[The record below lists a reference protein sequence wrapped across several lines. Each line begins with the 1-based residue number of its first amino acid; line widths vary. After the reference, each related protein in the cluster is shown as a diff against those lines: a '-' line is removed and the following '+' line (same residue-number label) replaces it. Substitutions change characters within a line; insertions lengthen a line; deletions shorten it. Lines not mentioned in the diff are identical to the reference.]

1 MATVVSRVKGGT
13 GVTTETA
20 DHGTKSEFLKNP
32 KQGQIPAFPGDFE
45 LQKLIF
51 TSPHRKGYVDLKAA
65 WSDFNIY
72 ESLFSPYLTADIQI
86 VDGVG
91 LLESAPIIGEE
102 TIQIQVKT
110 KGIVRQRTPDGNA
123 PGPFEGSQ
131 NEGRINLQFR
141 VVKIGR
147 VTKLNDQMLT
157 YKLTLVSEEAIINLK
172 QKVKK
177 SALDSQSFEPR
188 KISDVVKSLYRQFF
202 QRGRSKSKKIFIEPT
217 KNLTDLIIP
226 NQTPFKAFNF
236 LASRAVSAGKHAV
249 GSSFVFY
256 ETIRGFF
263 FISME
268 TLMAGGGL
276 GYGTVA
282 GAPGSPQELVYTKSE
297 NPVKETYVIQPKRL
311 GAQTN
316 ELKNVAAR
324 QILGAIGSIIP
335 GTQGL
340 EEVAGMATG
349 QIIAD
354 RMELAFKGLP
364 KRGFQYTF
372 KMIPKSEQEAEEI
385 RKIVFTFKANM
396 LPEIKEGTAGRGMVV
411 PNTFDIRYMYMN
423 RDNDFLHKI
432 STCVLESMNVTYG
445 GDRYRTFPD
454 AGDGTPPVETTMTLN
469 FKELELI
476 TKERVYEGF

>member
-1 MATVVSRVKGGT
+1 MALNTLKYSLKSQFTSIANSGIRASFDKLRDIVSDSFDNASSSKNGEVNGVANFGEKTPIFSFPLNVASDPKNPMGNHGHYILFYINKQEPAKLKFGEEGESAFSDGTQAVVEQARQVSIPQYIRELNPSGLFEYVGRRYEEGLGDYLNQDYRQGTILLGGGGGMAGTVDRSDIVKAVKDKGFDVGKSMVRVKRAP
-13 GVTTETA
+13 TTRLETA
-20 DHGTKSEFLKNP
+20 IAMYMPPSVNVSY
-32 KQGQIPAFPGDFE
+32 AAN
-45 LQKLIF
+45 
-51 TSPHRKGYVDLKAA
+51 YVDTEIGA
-65 WSDFNIY
+65 
-72 ESLFSPYLTADIQI
+72 FSIGA
-86 VDGVG
+86 G
-91 LLESAPIIGEE
+91 SAI
-102 TIQIQVKT
+102 
-110 KGIVRQRTPDGNA
+110 
-123 PGPFEGSQ
+123 
-131 NEGRINLQFR
+131 
-141 VVKIGR
+141 
-147 VTKLNDQMLT
+147 
-157 YKLTLVSEEAIINLK
+157 
-172 QKVKK
+172 
-177 SALDSQSFEPR
+177 
-188 KISDVVKSLYRQFF
+188 
-202 QRGRSKSKKIFIEPT
+202 
-217 KNLTDLIIP
+217 
-226 NQTPFKAFNF
+226 KAFERTGK
-236 LASRAVSAGKHAV
+236 LA
-249 GSSFVFY
+249 
-256 ETIRGFF
+256 
-263 FISME
+263 
-268 TLMAGGGL
+268 
-276 GYGTVA
+276 A
-282 GAPGSPQELVYTKSE
+282 GARSFLDTVPD
-297 NPVKETYVIQPKRL
+297 
-311 GAQTN
+311 

-396 LPEIKEGTAGRGMVV
+396 LPEVREGTAGRGMIV

-423 RDNDFLHKI
+423 TDNDFLHKI

>member
-1 MATVVSRVKGGT
+1 MALNTLKYSLKNQFTSIANSGIRASFDKLRDIVSDSFDNASSSKNGEVNGVANFGEKTPIFSFPLNVASDPKNPMGNHGHYILFYINKQEPAKLKFGEEGESAFSDGTQAVVEQTRQVSIPQYIRELNPSGLFEYVGRRYEEGLGDYLNQDYRQGTILLGGGGGMAGTVDRSDIVKAVKDKGFDVGKSMVRVKRAP
-13 GVTTETA
+13 TTRLETA
-20 DHGTKSEFLKNP
+20 IAMYMPPSVNVSY
-32 KQGQIPAFPGDFE
+32 AAN
-45 LQKLIF
+45 
-51 TSPHRKGYVDLKAA
+51 YVDTEIGAFSIGAGSAIKE
-65 WSDFNIY
+65 FN
-72 ESLFSPYLTADIQI
+72 
-86 VDGVG
+86 
-91 LLESAPIIGEE
+91 
-102 TIQIQVKT
+102 
-110 KGIVRQRTPDGNA
+110 RTG
-123 PGPFEGSQ
+123 
-131 NEGRINLQFR
+131 
-141 VVKIGR
+141 
-147 VTKLNDQMLT
+147 KL
-157 YKLTLVSEEAIINLK
+157 A
-172 QKVKK
+172 
-177 SALDSQSFEPR
+177 
-188 KISDVVKSLYRQFF
+188 
-202 QRGRSKSKKIFIEPT
+202 
-217 KNLTDLIIP
+217 
-226 NQTPFKAFNF
+226 
-236 LASRAVSAGKHAV
+236 
-249 GSSFVFY
+249 
-256 ETIRGFF
+256 
-263 FISME
+263 
-268 TLMAGGGL
+268 
-276 GYGTVA
+276 A
-282 GAPGSPQELVYTKSE
+282 GATAFLDTVPD
-297 NPVKETYVIQPKRL
+297 
-311 GAQTN
+311 

-396 LPEIKEGTAGRGMVV
+396 LPEIREGTAGRGMTV

-476 TKERVYEGF
+476 TKERVYEGY

>member
-1 MATVVSRVKGGT
+1 MALNTLKYSLKSQFTSIANSGIRASFDKLRDIVSDSFDNASSSKNGEVNGVANFGEKTPIFSFPLNVASDPKNPNGNHGHYILFYINKQEPAQLNFGEKGESAFSDGTQAVVEQTRQVSIPQYIRELNPSGLFEYVGRRYDEGLGDILNEDFKRGTILLGGDNAGIMAGTVPRSDIVKGLKEKGFSGIAESMVRVKRAP
-13 GVTTETA
+13 TTRLETA
-20 DHGTKSEFLKNP
+20 IAMYMPPSVNVSY
-32 KQGQIPAFPGDFE
+32 AAN
-45 LQKLIF
+45 
-51 TSPHRKGYVDLKAA
+51 YVDTEIGA
-65 WSDFNIY
+65 
-72 ESLFSPYLTADIQI
+72 FS
-86 VDGVG
+86 VG
-91 LLESAPIIGEE
+91 
-102 TIQIQVKT
+102 
-110 KGIVRQRTPDGNA
+110 
-123 PGPFEGSQ
+123 
-131 NEGRINLQFR
+131 
-141 VVKIGR
+141 
-147 VTKLNDQMLT
+147 
-157 YKLTLVSEEAIINLK
+157 
-172 QKVKK
+172 
-177 SALDSQSFEPR
+177 
-188 KISDVVKSLYRQFF
+188 
-202 QRGRSKSKKIFIEPT
+202 
-217 KNLTDLIIP
+217 
-226 NQTPFKAFNF
+226 
-236 LASRAVSAGKHAV
+236 
-249 GSSFVFY
+249 
-256 ETIRGFF
+256 
-263 FISME
+263 
-268 TLMAGGGL
+268 
-276 GYGTVA
+276 A
-282 GAPGSPQELVYTKSE
+282 GAAI
-297 NPVKETYVIQPKRL
+297 KEFNRTGKL
-311 GAQTN
+311 AAGARSFLDTVPD

-396 LPEIKEGTAGRGMVV
+396 LPEIREGTAGRGMIV

-423 RDNDFLHKI
+423 TDNDFLHKI

>member
-1 MATVVSRVKGGT
+1 MALNTLKYSLKNQFTSIANSGIRASFDKLRDIVSDSFDNASSSKNGEVNGVANFGEKTPIFSFPLNVASDPKNPMGNHGHYILFYINKQEPAQLNFGEEGESAFSDGTQAVVEQTRQVSIPQYIRELNPSGLFEYVGRRYEEGLGDYLNQDYRQGTILLGGGGGMAGTVDRSDIVKAVKDKGFDVGKSMVRVKRAP
-13 GVTTETA
+13 TTRLETA
-20 DHGTKSEFLKNP
+20 IAMYMPPSVNVSY
-32 KQGQIPAFPGDFE
+32 AAN
-45 LQKLIF
+45 
-51 TSPHRKGYVDLKAA
+51 YVDTEIGAFSIGAGSAIKE
-65 WSDFNIY
+65 FN
-72 ESLFSPYLTADIQI
+72 
-86 VDGVG
+86 
-91 LLESAPIIGEE
+91 
-102 TIQIQVKT
+102 
-110 KGIVRQRTPDGNA
+110 RTG
-123 PGPFEGSQ
+123 
-131 NEGRINLQFR
+131 
-141 VVKIGR
+141 
-147 VTKLNDQMLT
+147 KL
-157 YKLTLVSEEAIINLK
+157 A
-172 QKVKK
+172 
-177 SALDSQSFEPR
+177 
-188 KISDVVKSLYRQFF
+188 
-202 QRGRSKSKKIFIEPT
+202 
-217 KNLTDLIIP
+217 
-226 NQTPFKAFNF
+226 
-236 LASRAVSAGKHAV
+236 
-249 GSSFVFY
+249 
-256 ETIRGFF
+256 
-263 FISME
+263 
-268 TLMAGGGL
+268 
-276 GYGTVA
+276 A
-282 GAPGSPQELVYTKSE
+282 GATAFLDTVPD
-297 NPVKETYVIQPKRL
+297 
-311 GAQTN
+311 

-396 LPEIKEGTAGRGMVV
+396 LPEIREGTAGRGMIV

-476 TKERVYEGF
+476 TKERVYEGY

>member
-1 MATVVSRVKGGT
+1 MALNTLKYSLKSQFTSIANSGIRASFDKLRDIVSDSFDNASSSKNGEVNGVANFGEKTPIFSFPLNVASDPKNPMGNHGHYILFYINKQEPAKLKFGEEGESAFSDGTQAVVEQARQVSIPQYIRELNPSGLFEYVGRRYDEGLGDILNEDFKRGTILLGGDNAGIMAGTVPRSDIVKGLKEKGFSGIAESMVRVKRAP
-13 GVTTETA
+13 TTRLETA
-20 DHGTKSEFLKNP
+20 IAMYMPPSVNVSY
-32 KQGQIPAFPGDFE
+32 AAN
-45 LQKLIF
+45 
-51 TSPHRKGYVDLKAA
+51 YVDTEIGA
-65 WSDFNIY
+65 
-72 ESLFSPYLTADIQI
+72 FS
-86 VDGVG
+86 VG
-91 LLESAPIIGEE
+91 
-102 TIQIQVKT
+102 
-110 KGIVRQRTPDGNA
+110 
-123 PGPFEGSQ
+123 
-131 NEGRINLQFR
+131 
-141 VVKIGR
+141 
-147 VTKLNDQMLT
+147 
-157 YKLTLVSEEAIINLK
+157 
-172 QKVKK
+172 
-177 SALDSQSFEPR
+177 
-188 KISDVVKSLYRQFF
+188 
-202 QRGRSKSKKIFIEPT
+202 
-217 KNLTDLIIP
+217 
-226 NQTPFKAFNF
+226 
-236 LASRAVSAGKHAV
+236 
-249 GSSFVFY
+249 
-256 ETIRGFF
+256 
-263 FISME
+263 
-268 TLMAGGGL
+268 
-276 GYGTVA
+276 A
-282 GAPGSPQELVYTKSE
+282 GAAI
-297 NPVKETYVIQPKRL
+297 KEFNRTGKL
-311 GAQTN
+311 AAGARSFLDTVPD

-396 LPEIKEGTAGRGMVV
+396 LPEIREGTAGRGMIV

-423 RDNDFLHKI
+423 TDNDFLHKI

>member
-1 MATVVSRVKGGT
+1 MALNTLKYSLKSQFTSIANSGIRASFDKLRDIVSDSFDNASSSKNGEVNGVANFGEKTPIFSFPLNVASDPKNPMGNHGHYILFYINKQEPAKLKFGEEGESAFSDGTQAVVEQARQVSIPQYIRELNPSGLFEYVGRRYDEGLGDILNEDFKRGTILLGGDNAGIMAGTVPRSDIVKGLKEKGFSGIAESMVRVKRAP
-13 GVTTETA
+13 TTRLETA
-20 DHGTKSEFLKNP
+20 IAMYMPPSVNVSY
-32 KQGQIPAFPGDFE
+32 AAN
-45 LQKLIF
+45 
-51 TSPHRKGYVDLKAA
+51 YVDTEIGA
-65 WSDFNIY
+65 
-72 ESLFSPYLTADIQI
+72 FS
-86 VDGVG
+86 VG
-91 LLESAPIIGEE
+91 
-102 TIQIQVKT
+102 
-110 KGIVRQRTPDGNA
+110 
-123 PGPFEGSQ
+123 
-131 NEGRINLQFR
+131 
-141 VVKIGR
+141 
-147 VTKLNDQMLT
+147 
-157 YKLTLVSEEAIINLK
+157 
-172 QKVKK
+172 
-177 SALDSQSFEPR
+177 
-188 KISDVVKSLYRQFF
+188 
-202 QRGRSKSKKIFIEPT
+202 
-217 KNLTDLIIP
+217 
-226 NQTPFKAFNF
+226 
-236 LASRAVSAGKHAV
+236 
-249 GSSFVFY
+249 
-256 ETIRGFF
+256 
-263 FISME
+263 
-268 TLMAGGGL
+268 
-276 GYGTVA
+276 A
-282 GAPGSPQELVYTKSE
+282 GAAI
-297 NPVKETYVIQPKRL
+297 KEFNRTGKL
-311 GAQTN
+311 AAGARSFLDTVPD

-396 LPEIKEGTAGRGMVV
+396 LPEVREGTAGRGMIV

>member
-1 MATVVSRVKGGT
+1 MALNTLKYSLKSQFTSIANSGIRASFDKLRDIVSDSFDNASSSKNGEVNGVANFGEKTPIFSFPLNVASDPKNPMGNHGHYILFYINKQEPAKLKFGEEGESAFSDGTQAVVEQARQVSIPQYIRELNPSGLFEYVGRRYEEGLGDYLNQDYRQGTILLGGGGGMAGTVDRSDIVKAVKDKGFDVGKSMVRVKRAP
-13 GVTTETA
+13 TTRLETA
-20 DHGTKSEFLKNP
+20 IAMYMPPSVNVSY
-32 KQGQIPAFPGDFE
+32 AAN
-45 LQKLIF
+45 
-51 TSPHRKGYVDLKAA
+51 YVDTEIGA
-65 WSDFNIY
+65 
-72 ESLFSPYLTADIQI
+72 FS
-86 VDGVG
+86 VG
-91 LLESAPIIGEE
+91 
-102 TIQIQVKT
+102 
-110 KGIVRQRTPDGNA
+110 
-123 PGPFEGSQ
+123 
-131 NEGRINLQFR
+131 
-141 VVKIGR
+141 
-147 VTKLNDQMLT
+147 
-157 YKLTLVSEEAIINLK
+157 
-172 QKVKK
+172 
-177 SALDSQSFEPR
+177 
-188 KISDVVKSLYRQFF
+188 
-202 QRGRSKSKKIFIEPT
+202 
-217 KNLTDLIIP
+217 
-226 NQTPFKAFNF
+226 
-236 LASRAVSAGKHAV
+236 
-249 GSSFVFY
+249 
-256 ETIRGFF
+256 
-263 FISME
+263 
-268 TLMAGGGL
+268 
-276 GYGTVA
+276 A
-282 GAPGSPQELVYTKSE
+282 GAAI
-297 NPVKETYVIQPKRL
+297 KEFNRTGKL
-311 GAQTN
+311 AAGATAFLDTVPD

-396 LPEIKEGTAGRGMVV
+396 LPEVREGTAGRGMIV

-423 RDNDFLHKI
+423 TDNDFLHKI

>member
-1 MATVVSRVKGGT
+1 MALNTLKYSLKNQFTSIANSGIRASFDKLRDIVSDSFDNASSSKNGEVNGVANFGEKTPIFSFPLNVASDPKNPMGNHGHYILFYINKQEPAKLNFGEKGESAFSDGTQAVVEQTRQISIPQYIRELDPTGTNKYVGRRYEEGLGDALNADFRKGTILLGGDNAGIMAGTVDRSDIVKAVKDKGFDVGKSMVRVKRAP
-13 GVTTETA
+13 TTRLETA
-20 DHGTKSEFLKNP
+20 IAMYMPPSVNVSYAANYIDTEIG
-32 KQGQIPAFPGDFE
+32 AFSVGA
-45 LQKLIF
+45 
-51 TSPHRKGYVDLKAA
+51 GAA
-65 WSDFNIY
+65 
-72 ESLFSPYLTADIQI
+72 
-86 VDGVG
+86 V
-91 LLESAPIIGEE
+91 
-102 TIQIQVKT
+102 
-110 KGIVRQRTPDGNA
+110 
-123 PGPFEGSQ
+123 
-131 NEGRINLQFR
+131 
-141 VVKIGR
+141 
-147 VTKLNDQMLT
+147 
-157 YKLTLVSEEAIINLK
+157 
-172 QKVKK
+172 
-177 SALDSQSFEPR
+177 
-188 KISDVVKSLYRQFF
+188 
-202 QRGRSKSKKIFIEPT
+202 
-217 KNLTDLIIP
+217 
-226 NQTPFKAFNF
+226 KAFRDSDGK
-236 LASRAVSAGKHAV
+236 LA
-249 GSSFVFY
+249 
-256 ETIRGFF
+256 
-263 FISME
+263 
-268 TLMAGGGL
+268 
-276 GYGTVA
+276 A
-282 GAPGSPQELVYTKSE
+282 GARSFLDTVPD
-297 NPVKETYVIQPKRL
+297 
-311 GAQTN
+311 

-340 EEVAGMATG
+340 EEVVGMATG

>member
-1 MATVVSRVKGGT
+1 MALNTLKYSLKSQFTSIANSGIRASFDKLRDIVSDSFDNASSSKNGEVNGVANFGEKTPIFSFPLNVASDPKNPMGNHGHYILFYINKQEPAKLKFGEEGESAFSDGTQAVVEQARQVSIPQYIRELNPSGLFEYVGRRYDEGLGDILNEDFKRGTILLGGDNAGIMAGTVPRSDIVKGLKEKGFSGIAESMVRVKRAP
-13 GVTTETA
+13 TTRLETA
-20 DHGTKSEFLKNP
+20 IAMYMPPSVNVSY
-32 KQGQIPAFPGDFE
+32 AAN
-45 LQKLIF
+45 
-51 TSPHRKGYVDLKAA
+51 YVDTEIGAFSIGAGSAIKE
-65 WSDFNIY
+65 FN
-72 ESLFSPYLTADIQI
+72 
-86 VDGVG
+86 
-91 LLESAPIIGEE
+91 
-102 TIQIQVKT
+102 
-110 KGIVRQRTPDGNA
+110 RTG
-123 PGPFEGSQ
+123 
-131 NEGRINLQFR
+131 
-141 VVKIGR
+141 
-147 VTKLNDQMLT
+147 KL
-157 YKLTLVSEEAIINLK
+157 A
-172 QKVKK
+172 
-177 SALDSQSFEPR
+177 
-188 KISDVVKSLYRQFF
+188 
-202 QRGRSKSKKIFIEPT
+202 
-217 KNLTDLIIP
+217 
-226 NQTPFKAFNF
+226 
-236 LASRAVSAGKHAV
+236 
-249 GSSFVFY
+249 
-256 ETIRGFF
+256 
-263 FISME
+263 
-268 TLMAGGGL
+268 
-276 GYGTVA
+276 A
-282 GAPGSPQELVYTKSE
+282 GARSFLDTVPD
-297 NPVKETYVIQPKRL
+297 
-311 GAQTN
+311 

-396 LPEIKEGTAGRGMVV
+396 LPEIREGTAGRGMIV

>member
-1 MATVVSRVKGGT
+1 MALNSLKYSLKNQFTSIANSGIRASFDKLRDIVSDSFDNASSSKNGEVNGVANFGEKTPIFSFPLNVASDPKNPMGNHGHYILFYINKQEPAKLKFGEEGESAFSDGTQAVVEQARQVSIPQYIRELNPSGLFEYVGRRYEEGLGDYLNQDYRQGTILLGGGGGMAGTVDRSDIVKAVKDKGFDVGKSMVRVKRAPPT
-13 GVTTETA
+13 RLETA
-20 DHGTKSEFLKNP
+20 IAMYMPPSVNVSY
-32 KQGQIPAFPGDFE
+32 AAN
-45 LQKLIF
+45 
-51 TSPHRKGYVDLKAA
+51 YVDTEIGA
-65 WSDFNIY
+65 
-72 ESLFSPYLTADIQI
+72 FS
-86 VDGVG
+86 VG
-91 LLESAPIIGEE
+91 
-102 TIQIQVKT
+102 
-110 KGIVRQRTPDGNA
+110 
-123 PGPFEGSQ
+123 
-131 NEGRINLQFR
+131 
-141 VVKIGR
+141 
-147 VTKLNDQMLT
+147 
-157 YKLTLVSEEAIINLK
+157 
-172 QKVKK
+172 
-177 SALDSQSFEPR
+177 
-188 KISDVVKSLYRQFF
+188 
-202 QRGRSKSKKIFIEPT
+202 
-217 KNLTDLIIP
+217 
-226 NQTPFKAFNF
+226 
-236 LASRAVSAGKHAV
+236 
-249 GSSFVFY
+249 
-256 ETIRGFF
+256 
-263 FISME
+263 
-268 TLMAGGGL
+268 
-276 GYGTVA
+276 A
-282 GAPGSPQELVYTKSE
+282 GAAI
-297 NPVKETYVIQPKRL
+297 KEFNRTGKL
-311 GAQTN
+311 AAGATAFLDTVPD

-396 LPEIKEGTAGRGMVV
+396 LPEIREGTAGRGMTV

-423 RDNDFLHKI
+423 TDNDFLHKI

>member
-1 MATVVSRVKGGT
+1 MALNTLKYSLKSQFTSIANSGIRASFDKLRDIVSDSFDNASSSKNGEVNGVANFGEKTPIYSFPLNVASDPKNPMGNHGHYILFYINKQEPAKLNFGEEGESAFSDGTQAVVEQARQVSIPQYIRELNPSGLFEYVGRRYDEGLGDILNEDFKRGTILLGGDNAGIMAGTVPRSDIVKGLKEKGFSGIAESMVRVKRAP
-13 GVTTETA
+13 TTRLETA
-20 DHGTKSEFLKNP
+20 IAMYMPPSVNVSY
-32 KQGQIPAFPGDFE
+32 AAN
-45 LQKLIF
+45 
-51 TSPHRKGYVDLKAA
+51 YVDTEIGA
-65 WSDFNIY
+65 
-72 ESLFSPYLTADIQI
+72 FS
-86 VDGVG
+86 VG
-91 LLESAPIIGEE
+91 
-102 TIQIQVKT
+102 
-110 KGIVRQRTPDGNA
+110 
-123 PGPFEGSQ
+123 
-131 NEGRINLQFR
+131 
-141 VVKIGR
+141 
-147 VTKLNDQMLT
+147 
-157 YKLTLVSEEAIINLK
+157 
-172 QKVKK
+172 
-177 SALDSQSFEPR
+177 
-188 KISDVVKSLYRQFF
+188 
-202 QRGRSKSKKIFIEPT
+202 
-217 KNLTDLIIP
+217 
-226 NQTPFKAFNF
+226 
-236 LASRAVSAGKHAV
+236 
-249 GSSFVFY
+249 
-256 ETIRGFF
+256 
-263 FISME
+263 
-268 TLMAGGGL
+268 
-276 GYGTVA
+276 A
-282 GAPGSPQELVYTKSE
+282 GAAI
-297 NPVKETYVIQPKRL
+297 KEFNRTGKL
-311 GAQTN
+311 AAGARSFLDTVPD

-396 LPEIKEGTAGRGMVV
+396 LPEIREGTAGRGMIV

>member
-1 MATVVSRVKGGT
+1 MALNTLKYSLKSQFTSIANSGIRASFDKLRDIVSDSFDNASSSKNGEVNGVANFGEKTPIFSFPLNVASDPKNPMGNHGHYILFYINKQEPAQLNFGEEGESAFSDGTQAVVEQTRQVSIPQYIRELNPSGLFEYVGRRYEEGLGDYLNQDYRQGTILLGGGGGMAGTVDRSDIVKAVKDKGFDVGKSMVRVKRAP
-13 GVTTETA
+13 TTRLETA
-20 DHGTKSEFLKNP
+20 IAMYMPPSVNVSY
-32 KQGQIPAFPGDFE
+32 AAN
-45 LQKLIF
+45 
-51 TSPHRKGYVDLKAA
+51 YVDTEIGA
-65 WSDFNIY
+65 
-72 ESLFSPYLTADIQI
+72 FS
-86 VDGVG
+86 VG
-91 LLESAPIIGEE
+91 
-102 TIQIQVKT
+102 
-110 KGIVRQRTPDGNA
+110 
-123 PGPFEGSQ
+123 
-131 NEGRINLQFR
+131 
-141 VVKIGR
+141 
-147 VTKLNDQMLT
+147 
-157 YKLTLVSEEAIINLK
+157 
-172 QKVKK
+172 
-177 SALDSQSFEPR
+177 
-188 KISDVVKSLYRQFF
+188 
-202 QRGRSKSKKIFIEPT
+202 
-217 KNLTDLIIP
+217 
-226 NQTPFKAFNF
+226 
-236 LASRAVSAGKHAV
+236 
-249 GSSFVFY
+249 
-256 ETIRGFF
+256 
-263 FISME
+263 
-268 TLMAGGGL
+268 
-276 GYGTVA
+276 A
-282 GAPGSPQELVYTKSE
+282 GAAI
-297 NPVKETYVIQPKRL
+297 KEFNRTGKL
-311 GAQTN
+311 AAGATAFLDTVPD

-396 LPEIKEGTAGRGMVV
+396 LPEIREGTAGRGMTV

-423 RDNDFLHKI
+423 TDNDFLHKI

>member
-1 MATVVSRVKGGT
+1 MALNTLKYSLKSQFTSIANSGIRASFDKLRDIVSDSFDNASSSKNGEVNGVANFGEKTPIYSFPLDVASDPKNPMGNHGHYILFYINKQEPAKLNFGEEGESAFSDGTQAVVEQARQVSVPEYIRELDPTGVSEYVGRRYDEGLGDILNEDFKRGTILLGGGGVMAGTVDRSDIVKAVKDKGFDVGKSMVRVKRAP
-13 GVTTETA
+13 TTRLETA
-20 DHGTKSEFLKNP
+20 IAMYMPPSVNVSY
-32 KQGQIPAFPGDFE
+32 AAN
-45 LQKLIF
+45 
-51 TSPHRKGYVDLKAA
+51 YVDTEIGA
-65 WSDFNIY
+65 
-72 ESLFSPYLTADIQI
+72 FS
-86 VDGVG
+86 VG
-91 LLESAPIIGEE
+91 
-102 TIQIQVKT
+102 
-110 KGIVRQRTPDGNA
+110 
-123 PGPFEGSQ
+123 
-131 NEGRINLQFR
+131 
-141 VVKIGR
+141 
-147 VTKLNDQMLT
+147 
-157 YKLTLVSEEAIINLK
+157 
-172 QKVKK
+172 
-177 SALDSQSFEPR
+177 
-188 KISDVVKSLYRQFF
+188 
-202 QRGRSKSKKIFIEPT
+202 
-217 KNLTDLIIP
+217 
-226 NQTPFKAFNF
+226 
-236 LASRAVSAGKHAV
+236 
-249 GSSFVFY
+249 
-256 ETIRGFF
+256 
-263 FISME
+263 
-268 TLMAGGGL
+268 
-276 GYGTVA
+276 A
-282 GAPGSPQELVYTKSE
+282 GAAIREFNRTGKLAA
-297 NPVKETYVIQPKRL
+297 
-311 GAQTN
+311 GATAFLDTVPD

-396 LPEIKEGTAGRGMVV
+396 LPEVREGTAGRGMVV

>member
-1 MATVVSRVKGGT
+1 MALNTLKYSLKSQFTSIANSGIRASFDKLRDIVSDSFDNASSSKNGEVNGVANFGEKTPIFSFPLNVASDPKNPMGNHGHYILFYINKQEPAKLKFGEEGESAFSDGTQAVVEQTRQVSIPQYIRELNPSGLFEYVGRRYEEGLGDYLNQDYRQGTILLGGGGGMAGTVDRSDIVKAVKDKGFDVGKSMVRVKRAP
-13 GVTTETA
+13 TTRLETA
-20 DHGTKSEFLKNP
+20 IAMYMPPSVNVSY
-32 KQGQIPAFPGDFE
+32 AAN
-45 LQKLIF
+45 
-51 TSPHRKGYVDLKAA
+51 YVDTEIGA
-65 WSDFNIY
+65 
-72 ESLFSPYLTADIQI
+72 FS
-86 VDGVG
+86 VG
-91 LLESAPIIGEE
+91 
-102 TIQIQVKT
+102 
-110 KGIVRQRTPDGNA
+110 
-123 PGPFEGSQ
+123 
-131 NEGRINLQFR
+131 
-141 VVKIGR
+141 
-147 VTKLNDQMLT
+147 
-157 YKLTLVSEEAIINLK
+157 
-172 QKVKK
+172 
-177 SALDSQSFEPR
+177 
-188 KISDVVKSLYRQFF
+188 
-202 QRGRSKSKKIFIEPT
+202 
-217 KNLTDLIIP
+217 
-226 NQTPFKAFNF
+226 
-236 LASRAVSAGKHAV
+236 
-249 GSSFVFY
+249 
-256 ETIRGFF
+256 
-263 FISME
+263 
-268 TLMAGGGL
+268 
-276 GYGTVA
+276 A
-282 GAPGSPQELVYTKSE
+282 GAAIREFNRTGKLAA
-297 NPVKETYVIQPKRL
+297 
-311 GAQTN
+311 GATAFLDTVPD

-396 LPEIKEGTAGRGMVV
+396 LPEIREGTAGRGMTV

-423 RDNDFLHKI
+423 TDNDFLHKI

>member
-1 MATVVSRVKGGT
+1 MAGTVPRSDIVKGLKEKGFSGIAESMVRVKRAP
-13 GVTTETA
+13 TTRLETA
-20 DHGTKSEFLKNP
+20 IAMYMPPSVNVSY
-32 KQGQIPAFPGDFE
+32 AAN
-45 LQKLIF
+45 
-51 TSPHRKGYVDLKAA
+51 YVDTEIGA
-65 WSDFNIY
+65 
-72 ESLFSPYLTADIQI
+72 FS
-86 VDGVG
+86 VG
-91 LLESAPIIGEE
+91 
-102 TIQIQVKT
+102 
-110 KGIVRQRTPDGNA
+110 
-123 PGPFEGSQ
+123 
-131 NEGRINLQFR
+131 
-141 VVKIGR
+141 
-147 VTKLNDQMLT
+147 
-157 YKLTLVSEEAIINLK
+157 
-172 QKVKK
+172 
-177 SALDSQSFEPR
+177 
-188 KISDVVKSLYRQFF
+188 
-202 QRGRSKSKKIFIEPT
+202 
-217 KNLTDLIIP
+217 
-226 NQTPFKAFNF
+226 
-236 LASRAVSAGKHAV
+236 
-249 GSSFVFY
+249 
-256 ETIRGFF
+256 
-263 FISME
+263 
-268 TLMAGGGL
+268 
-276 GYGTVA
+276 A
-282 GAPGSPQELVYTKSE
+282 GAAIREFNRTGKLAA
-297 NPVKETYVIQPKRL
+297 
-311 GAQTN
+311 GARSFLDTVPD

-396 LPEIKEGTAGRGMVV
+396 LPEIREGTAGRGMTV

-476 TKERVYEGF
+476 TKERVYEGY

>member
-1 MATVVSRVKGGT
+1 MALNTLKYSLKSQFTSIANSGIQAGIRASFDKLRDIVSDSFDNASSSKNGEVNGVANFGEKTPIFSFPLNVASDPKNPMGNHGHYILFYINKQEPAKLKFGEEGESAFSDGTQAVVEQARQVSIPQYIRELNPSGLFEYVGRRYDEGLGDILNEDFKRGTILLGGDNAGIMAGTVPRSDIVKGLKEKGFSGIAESMVRVKRAP
-13 GVTTETA
+13 TTRLETA
-20 DHGTKSEFLKNP
+20 IAMYMPPSVNVSY
-32 KQGQIPAFPGDFE
+32 AAN
-45 LQKLIF
+45 
-51 TSPHRKGYVDLKAA
+51 YVDTEIGA
-65 WSDFNIY
+65 
-72 ESLFSPYLTADIQI
+72 FS
-86 VDGVG
+86 VG
-91 LLESAPIIGEE
+91 
-102 TIQIQVKT
+102 
-110 KGIVRQRTPDGNA
+110 
-123 PGPFEGSQ
+123 
-131 NEGRINLQFR
+131 
-141 VVKIGR
+141 
-147 VTKLNDQMLT
+147 
-157 YKLTLVSEEAIINLK
+157 
-172 QKVKK
+172 
-177 SALDSQSFEPR
+177 
-188 KISDVVKSLYRQFF
+188 
-202 QRGRSKSKKIFIEPT
+202 
-217 KNLTDLIIP
+217 
-226 NQTPFKAFNF
+226 
-236 LASRAVSAGKHAV
+236 
-249 GSSFVFY
+249 
-256 ETIRGFF
+256 
-263 FISME
+263 
-268 TLMAGGGL
+268 
-276 GYGTVA
+276 A
-282 GAPGSPQELVYTKSE
+282 GAAI
-297 NPVKETYVIQPKRL
+297 KEFNRTGKL
-311 GAQTN
+311 AAGARSFLDTVPD

-396 LPEIKEGTAGRGMVV
+396 LPEVREGTAGRGMIV

>member
-1 MATVVSRVKGGT
+1 MALNTLKYSLKSQFTSIANSGIRASFDKLRDIVSDSFDNASSSKNGEVNGVANFGEKTPIFSFPLNVASDPKNPMGNHGHYILFYINKQEPAKLKFGEEGESAFSDGTQAVVEQARQVSIPQYIRELNPSGLFEYVGRRYDEGLGDILNEDFKRGTILLGGDNAGIMAGTVPRSDIVKGLKEKGFSGIAESMVRVKRAP
-13 GVTTETA
+13 TTRLETA
-20 DHGTKSEFLKNP
+20 IAMYMPPSVNVSYAANYIDSEI
-32 KQGQIPAFPGDFE
+32 GAF
-45 LQKLIF
+45 
-51 TSPHRKGYVDLKAA
+51 S
-65 WSDFNIY
+65 
-72 ESLFSPYLTADIQI
+72 
-86 VDGVG
+86 VG
-91 LLESAPIIGEE
+91 
-102 TIQIQVKT
+102 
-110 KGIVRQRTPDGNA
+110 
-123 PGPFEGSQ
+123 
-131 NEGRINLQFR
+131 
-141 VVKIGR
+141 
-147 VTKLNDQMLT
+147 
-157 YKLTLVSEEAIINLK
+157 
-172 QKVKK
+172 
-177 SALDSQSFEPR
+177 
-188 KISDVVKSLYRQFF
+188 
-202 QRGRSKSKKIFIEPT
+202 
-217 KNLTDLIIP
+217 
-226 NQTPFKAFNF
+226 
-236 LASRAVSAGKHAV
+236 
-249 GSSFVFY
+249 
-256 ETIRGFF
+256 
-263 FISME
+263 
-268 TLMAGGGL
+268 
-276 GYGTVA
+276 A
-282 GAPGSPQELVYTKSE
+282 GAAI
-297 NPVKETYVIQPKRL
+297 KEFNRTGKL
-311 GAQTN
+311 AAGARSFLDTVPD

-396 LPEIKEGTAGRGMVV
+396 LPEVREGTAGRGMIV

>member
-1 MATVVSRVKGGT
+1 MALNTLKYSLKSQFTSIANSGIRASFDKLRDIVSDSFDNASSSKNGEVNGVANFGEKTPIFSFPLNVASDPKNPMGNHGHYILFYINKQEPAKLKFGEEGESAFSDGTQAVVEQARQVSIPQYIRELNPSGLFEYVGRRYDEGLGDILNEDFKRGTILLGGDNAGIMAGTVPRSDIVKGLKEKGFSGIAESMVRVKRAP
-13 GVTTETA
+13 TTRLETA
-20 DHGTKSEFLKNP
+20 IAMYMPPSVNVSY
-32 KQGQIPAFPGDFE
+32 AAN
-45 LQKLIF
+45 
-51 TSPHRKGYVDLKAA
+51 YVDTEIGA
-65 WSDFNIY
+65 
-72 ESLFSPYLTADIQI
+72 FS
-86 VDGVG
+86 VG
-91 LLESAPIIGEE
+91 
-102 TIQIQVKT
+102 
-110 KGIVRQRTPDGNA
+110 
-123 PGPFEGSQ
+123 
-131 NEGRINLQFR
+131 
-141 VVKIGR
+141 
-147 VTKLNDQMLT
+147 
-157 YKLTLVSEEAIINLK
+157 
-172 QKVKK
+172 
-177 SALDSQSFEPR
+177 
-188 KISDVVKSLYRQFF
+188 
-202 QRGRSKSKKIFIEPT
+202 
-217 KNLTDLIIP
+217 
-226 NQTPFKAFNF
+226 
-236 LASRAVSAGKHAV
+236 
-249 GSSFVFY
+249 
-256 ETIRGFF
+256 
-263 FISME
+263 
-268 TLMAGGGL
+268 
-276 GYGTVA
+276 A
-282 GAPGSPQELVYTKSE
+282 GAAI
-297 NPVKETYVIQPKRL
+297 KEFNRTGKL
-311 GAQTN
+311 AAGARSFLDTVPD

-396 LPEIKEGTAGRGMVV
+396 LPEIREGTAGRGMIV

>member
-1 MATVVSRVKGGT
+1 MALNTLKYSLKSQFTSIANSGIRASFDKLRDIVSDSFDNASSSKNGEVNGVANFGEKTPIFSFPLNVASDPKNPMGNHGHYILFYINKQEPAKLKFGEEGESAFSDGTQAVVEQTRQVSIPQYIRELNPSGLFEYVGRRYDEGLGDILNEDFKRGTILLGGDNAGIMAGTVPRSDIVKGLKEKGFSGIAESMVRVKRAP
-13 GVTTETA
+13 TTRLETA
-20 DHGTKSEFLKNP
+20 IAMYMPPSVNVSY
-32 KQGQIPAFPGDFE
+32 AAN
-45 LQKLIF
+45 
-51 TSPHRKGYVDLKAA
+51 YVDTEIGA
-65 WSDFNIY
+65 
-72 ESLFSPYLTADIQI
+72 FS
-86 VDGVG
+86 VG
-91 LLESAPIIGEE
+91 
-102 TIQIQVKT
+102 
-110 KGIVRQRTPDGNA
+110 
-123 PGPFEGSQ
+123 
-131 NEGRINLQFR
+131 
-141 VVKIGR
+141 
-147 VTKLNDQMLT
+147 
-157 YKLTLVSEEAIINLK
+157 
-172 QKVKK
+172 
-177 SALDSQSFEPR
+177 
-188 KISDVVKSLYRQFF
+188 
-202 QRGRSKSKKIFIEPT
+202 
-217 KNLTDLIIP
+217 
-226 NQTPFKAFNF
+226 
-236 LASRAVSAGKHAV
+236 
-249 GSSFVFY
+249 
-256 ETIRGFF
+256 
-263 FISME
+263 
-268 TLMAGGGL
+268 
-276 GYGTVA
+276 A
-282 GAPGSPQELVYTKSE
+282 GAAI
-297 NPVKETYVIQPKRL
+297 KEFNRTGKL
-311 GAQTN
+311 AAGATAFLDTVPD

-396 LPEIKEGTAGRGMVV
+396 LPEVREGTAGRGMIV

>member
-1 MATVVSRVKGGT
+1 MALNTLKYSLKSQFTSIANSGIRASFDKLRDIVSDSFDNASSSKNGEVNGVANFGEKTPIFSFPLNVASDPKNPMGNHGHYILFYINKQEPAKLKFGEEGESAFSDGTQAVVEQARQVSIPQYIRELNPSGLFEYVGRRYDEGLGDILNEDFKRGTILLGGDNAGIMAGTVPRSDIVKGLKEKGFSGIAESMVRVKRAP
-13 GVTTETA
+13 TTRLETA
-20 DHGTKSEFLKNP
+20 IAMYMPPSVNVSY
-32 KQGQIPAFPGDFE
+32 AAN
-45 LQKLIF
+45 
-51 TSPHRKGYVDLKAA
+51 YVDTEIGA
-65 WSDFNIY
+65 
-72 ESLFSPYLTADIQI
+72 FSIGA
-86 VDGVG
+86 G
-91 LLESAPIIGEE
+91 SAI
-102 TIQIQVKT
+102 
-110 KGIVRQRTPDGNA
+110 
-123 PGPFEGSQ
+123 
-131 NEGRINLQFR
+131 
-141 VVKIGR
+141 
-147 VTKLNDQMLT
+147 
-157 YKLTLVSEEAIINLK
+157 
-172 QKVKK
+172 
-177 SALDSQSFEPR
+177 
-188 KISDVVKSLYRQFF
+188 
-202 QRGRSKSKKIFIEPT
+202 
-217 KNLTDLIIP
+217 
-226 NQTPFKAFNF
+226 KAFERTGK
-236 LASRAVSAGKHAV
+236 LA
-249 GSSFVFY
+249 
-256 ETIRGFF
+256 
-263 FISME
+263 
-268 TLMAGGGL
+268 
-276 GYGTVA
+276 A
-282 GAPGSPQELVYTKSE
+282 GARSFLDTVPD
-297 NPVKETYVIQPKRL
+297 
-311 GAQTN
+311 

-396 LPEIKEGTAGRGMVV
+396 LPEVREGTAGRGMIV

>member
-1 MATVVSRVKGGT
+1 MALNTLKYSLKSQFTSIANSGIRASFDKLRDIVSDSFDNASSSKNGEVNGVANFGEKTPIFSFPLNVASDPKNPNGNHGHYILFYINKQEPAQLNFGEKGESAFSDGTQAVVEQTRQVSIPQYIRELNPSGLFEYVGRRYEEGLGDYLNQDYRQGTILLGGGGGMAGTVDRSDIVKAVKDKGFDVGKSMVRVKRAP
-13 GVTTETA
+13 TTRLETA
-20 DHGTKSEFLKNP
+20 IAMYMPPSVNVSY
-32 KQGQIPAFPGDFE
+32 AAN
-45 LQKLIF
+45 
-51 TSPHRKGYVDLKAA
+51 YVDTEIGAFSVGAGAA
-65 WSDFNIY
+65 I
-72 ESLFSPYLTADIQI
+72 
-86 VDGVG
+86 
-91 LLESAPIIGEE
+91 
-102 TIQIQVKT
+102 
-110 KGIVRQRTPDGNA
+110 
-123 PGPFEGSQ
+123 
-131 NEGRINLQFR
+131 
-141 VVKIGR
+141 
-147 VTKLNDQMLT
+147 
-157 YKLTLVSEEAIINLK
+157 
-172 QKVKK
+172 
-177 SALDSQSFEPR
+177 
-188 KISDVVKSLYRQFF
+188 
-202 QRGRSKSKKIFIEPT
+202 
-217 KNLTDLIIP
+217 
-226 NQTPFKAFNF
+226 KAFNRTGKLAAGTSAF
-236 LASRAVSAGKHAV
+236 LD
-249 GSSFVFY
+249 
-256 ETIRGFF
+256 
-263 FISME
+263 
-268 TLMAGGGL
+268 
-276 GYGTVA
+276 TV
-282 GAPGSPQELVYTKSE
+282 PD
-297 NPVKETYVIQPKRL
+297 
-311 GAQTN
+311 

-396 LPEIKEGTAGRGMVV
+396 LPEIKEGTGGRGMVV

-423 RDNDFLHKI
+423 TDNDFLHKI

>member
-1 MATVVSRVKGGT
+1 MALNSLKYSLKNQFTSIANSGIQAGIRASFDKLRDIVSDSFDNASSSKNGEVNGVANFGEKTPIYSFPLNVASDPKNPMGNHGHYILFYINKQEPAQLNFGEEGESAFSDGTQAVVEQTRQVSIPQYIRELNPSGLFEYVGRRYEEGLGDYLNQDYRQGTILLGGGGGMAGTVDRSDIVKAVKDKGFDVGKSMVRVKRAP
-13 GVTTETA
+13 TTRLETA
-20 DHGTKSEFLKNP
+20 IAMYMPPSVNVSY
-32 KQGQIPAFPGDFE
+32 AAN
-45 LQKLIF
+45 
-51 TSPHRKGYVDLKAA
+51 YVDTEIGAFSIGAGSAIKE
-65 WSDFNIY
+65 FN
-72 ESLFSPYLTADIQI
+72 
-86 VDGVG
+86 
-91 LLESAPIIGEE
+91 
-102 TIQIQVKT
+102 
-110 KGIVRQRTPDGNA
+110 RTG
-123 PGPFEGSQ
+123 
-131 NEGRINLQFR
+131 
-141 VVKIGR
+141 
-147 VTKLNDQMLT
+147 KL
-157 YKLTLVSEEAIINLK
+157 A
-172 QKVKK
+172 
-177 SALDSQSFEPR
+177 
-188 KISDVVKSLYRQFF
+188 
-202 QRGRSKSKKIFIEPT
+202 
-217 KNLTDLIIP
+217 
-226 NQTPFKAFNF
+226 
-236 LASRAVSAGKHAV
+236 
-249 GSSFVFY
+249 
-256 ETIRGFF
+256 
-263 FISME
+263 
-268 TLMAGGGL
+268 
-276 GYGTVA
+276 A
-282 GAPGSPQELVYTKSE
+282 GATAFLDTVPD
-297 NPVKETYVIQPKRL
+297 
-311 GAQTN
+311 

-396 LPEIKEGTAGRGMVV
+396 LPEIREGTAGRGMIV

-423 RDNDFLHKI
+423 TDNDFLHKI

>member
-1 MATVVSRVKGGT
+1 MALNTLKYSLKNQFTSIANSGIRASFDKLRDIVSDSFDNASSSKNGEVNGVANFGEKTPIFSFPLNVASDPKNPMGNHGHYILFYINKQEPAKLNFGEEGESAFSDGTQAVVEQARQVSVPEYIRELDPTGVSEYVGRRYDEGLGDILNEDFKRGTILLGGDNAGIMAGTVPRSDIVKGLKEKGFSGIAESMVRVKRAP
-13 GVTTETA
+13 TTRLETA
-20 DHGTKSEFLKNP
+20 IAMYMPPSVNVSY
-32 KQGQIPAFPGDFE
+32 AAN
-45 LQKLIF
+45 
-51 TSPHRKGYVDLKAA
+51 YVDTEIGA
-65 WSDFNIY
+65 
-72 ESLFSPYLTADIQI
+72 FS
-86 VDGVG
+86 VG
-91 LLESAPIIGEE
+91 
-102 TIQIQVKT
+102 
-110 KGIVRQRTPDGNA
+110 
-123 PGPFEGSQ
+123 
-131 NEGRINLQFR
+131 
-141 VVKIGR
+141 
-147 VTKLNDQMLT
+147 
-157 YKLTLVSEEAIINLK
+157 
-172 QKVKK
+172 
-177 SALDSQSFEPR
+177 
-188 KISDVVKSLYRQFF
+188 
-202 QRGRSKSKKIFIEPT
+202 
-217 KNLTDLIIP
+217 
-226 NQTPFKAFNF
+226 
-236 LASRAVSAGKHAV
+236 
-249 GSSFVFY
+249 
-256 ETIRGFF
+256 
-263 FISME
+263 
-268 TLMAGGGL
+268 
-276 GYGTVA
+276 A
-282 GAPGSPQELVYTKSE
+282 GAAI
-297 NPVKETYVIQPKRL
+297 KEFNRTGKL
-311 GAQTN
+311 AAGARSFLDTVPD

-396 LPEIKEGTAGRGMVV
+396 LPEIREGTAGRGMIV

-423 RDNDFLHKI
+423 TDNDFLHKI

>member
-1 MATVVSRVKGGT
+1 MALNTLKYSLKSQFTSIANSGIRASFDKLRDIVSDSFDNASSSKNGEVNGVANFGEKTPIFSFPLNVASDPKNPMGNHGHYILFYINKQEPAKLKFGEEGESAFSDGTQAVVEQTRQVSIPQYIRELNPSGLFEYVGRRYEEGLGDYLNQDYRQGTILLGGGGGMAGTVDRSDIVKAVKDKGFDVGKSMVRVKRAP
-13 GVTTETA
+13 TTRLETA
-20 DHGTKSEFLKNP
+20 IAMYMPPSVNVSY
-32 KQGQIPAFPGDFE
+32 AAN
-45 LQKLIF
+45 
-51 TSPHRKGYVDLKAA
+51 YVDTEIGA
-65 WSDFNIY
+65 
-72 ESLFSPYLTADIQI
+72 FS
-86 VDGVG
+86 VG
-91 LLESAPIIGEE
+91 
-102 TIQIQVKT
+102 
-110 KGIVRQRTPDGNA
+110 
-123 PGPFEGSQ
+123 
-131 NEGRINLQFR
+131 
-141 VVKIGR
+141 
-147 VTKLNDQMLT
+147 
-157 YKLTLVSEEAIINLK
+157 
-172 QKVKK
+172 
-177 SALDSQSFEPR
+177 
-188 KISDVVKSLYRQFF
+188 
-202 QRGRSKSKKIFIEPT
+202 
-217 KNLTDLIIP
+217 
-226 NQTPFKAFNF
+226 
-236 LASRAVSAGKHAV
+236 
-249 GSSFVFY
+249 
-256 ETIRGFF
+256 
-263 FISME
+263 
-268 TLMAGGGL
+268 
-276 GYGTVA
+276 A
-282 GAPGSPQELVYTKSE
+282 GAAI
-297 NPVKETYVIQPKRL
+297 KEFNRTGKL
-311 GAQTN
+311 AAGARSFLDTVPD

-396 LPEIKEGTAGRGMVV
+396 LPEVREGTAGRGMIV

>member
-1 MATVVSRVKGGT
+1 MALNTLKYSLKSQFTSIANSGIRASFDKLRDIVSDSFDNASSSKNGEVNGVANFGEKTPIFSFPLNVASDPKNPMGNHGHYILFYINKQEPAKLKFGEEGESAFSDGTQAVVEQARQVSIPQYIRELNPSGLFEYVGRRYDEGLGDILNEDFKRGTILLGGDNAGIMAGTVPRSDIVKGLKEKGFSGIAESMVRVKRAP
-13 GVTTETA
+13 TTRLETA
-20 DHGTKSEFLKNP
+20 IAMYMPPSVNVSY
-32 KQGQIPAFPGDFE
+32 AAN
-45 LQKLIF
+45 
-51 TSPHRKGYVDLKAA
+51 YVDTEIGA
-65 WSDFNIY
+65 
-72 ESLFSPYLTADIQI
+72 FS
-86 VDGVG
+86 VG
-91 LLESAPIIGEE
+91 
-102 TIQIQVKT
+102 
-110 KGIVRQRTPDGNA
+110 
-123 PGPFEGSQ
+123 
-131 NEGRINLQFR
+131 
-141 VVKIGR
+141 
-147 VTKLNDQMLT
+147 
-157 YKLTLVSEEAIINLK
+157 
-172 QKVKK
+172 
-177 SALDSQSFEPR
+177 
-188 KISDVVKSLYRQFF
+188 
-202 QRGRSKSKKIFIEPT
+202 
-217 KNLTDLIIP
+217 
-226 NQTPFKAFNF
+226 
-236 LASRAVSAGKHAV
+236 
-249 GSSFVFY
+249 
-256 ETIRGFF
+256 
-263 FISME
+263 
-268 TLMAGGGL
+268 
-276 GYGTVA
+276 A
-282 GAPGSPQELVYTKSE
+282 GAAI
-297 NPVKETYVIQPKRL
+297 KEFNRTGKL
-311 GAQTN
+311 AAGARSFLDTVPD

-354 RMELAFKGLP
+354 RMELVFKGLP

-396 LPEIKEGTAGRGMVV
+396 LPEVREGPAGRGMIG

>member
-1 MATVVSRVKGGT
+1 MALNTLKYSLKSQFTSIANSGIRASFDKLRDIVSDSFDNASSSKNGEVNGVANFGEKTPIFSFPLNVASDPKNPMGNHGHYILFYINKQEPAQLKFGEEGESAFSDGTQAVVEQARQVSIPQYIRELNPSGLFEYVGRRYDEGLGDILNEDFKRGTILLGGDNAGIMAGTVPRSDIVKGLKEKGFSGIAESMVRVKRAP
-13 GVTTETA
+13 TTRLETA
-20 DHGTKSEFLKNP
+20 IAMYMPPSVNVSY
-32 KQGQIPAFPGDFE
+32 AAN
-45 LQKLIF
+45 
-51 TSPHRKGYVDLKAA
+51 YVDTEIGA
-65 WSDFNIY
+65 
-72 ESLFSPYLTADIQI
+72 FS
-86 VDGVG
+86 VG
-91 LLESAPIIGEE
+91 
-102 TIQIQVKT
+102 
-110 KGIVRQRTPDGNA
+110 
-123 PGPFEGSQ
+123 
-131 NEGRINLQFR
+131 
-141 VVKIGR
+141 
-147 VTKLNDQMLT
+147 
-157 YKLTLVSEEAIINLK
+157 
-172 QKVKK
+172 
-177 SALDSQSFEPR
+177 
-188 KISDVVKSLYRQFF
+188 
-202 QRGRSKSKKIFIEPT
+202 
-217 KNLTDLIIP
+217 
-226 NQTPFKAFNF
+226 
-236 LASRAVSAGKHAV
+236 
-249 GSSFVFY
+249 
-256 ETIRGFF
+256 
-263 FISME
+263 
-268 TLMAGGGL
+268 
-276 GYGTVA
+276 A
-282 GAPGSPQELVYTKSE
+282 GAAI
-297 NPVKETYVIQPKRL
+297 KEFNRTGKL
-311 GAQTN
+311 AAGARSFLDTVPD

-396 LPEIKEGTAGRGMVV
+396 LPEIREGTAGRGMIV

-423 RDNDFLHKI
+423 TDNDFLHKI

>member
-1 MATVVSRVKGGT
+1 MALNTLKYSLKSQFTSIANSGIRASFDKLRDIVSDSFDNASSSKNGEVNGVANFGEKTPIFSFPLNVASDPKNPMGNHGHYILFYINKQEPAQLNFGEEGESAFSDGTQAVVEQARQVSIPQYIRELNPSGLFEYVGRRYEEGLGDYLNQDYRQGTILLGGGGGMAGTVDRSDIVKAVKDKGFDVGKSMVRVKRAP
-13 GVTTETA
+13 TTRLETA
-20 DHGTKSEFLKNP
+20 IAMYMPPSVNVSY
-32 KQGQIPAFPGDFE
+32 AAN
-45 LQKLIF
+45 
-51 TSPHRKGYVDLKAA
+51 YVDTEIGAFSVGAGAA
-65 WSDFNIY
+65 I
-72 ESLFSPYLTADIQI
+72 
-86 VDGVG
+86 
-91 LLESAPIIGEE
+91 
-102 TIQIQVKT
+102 
-110 KGIVRQRTPDGNA
+110 
-123 PGPFEGSQ
+123 
-131 NEGRINLQFR
+131 
-141 VVKIGR
+141 
-147 VTKLNDQMLT
+147 
-157 YKLTLVSEEAIINLK
+157 
-172 QKVKK
+172 
-177 SALDSQSFEPR
+177 
-188 KISDVVKSLYRQFF
+188 
-202 QRGRSKSKKIFIEPT
+202 
-217 KNLTDLIIP
+217 
-226 NQTPFKAFNF
+226 KAFRESDGK
-236 LASRAVSAGKHAV
+236 LA
-249 GSSFVFY
+249 
-256 ETIRGFF
+256 
-263 FISME
+263 
-268 TLMAGGGL
+268 
-276 GYGTVA
+276 A
-282 GAPGSPQELVYTKSE
+282 GARSFLDTVPD
-297 NPVKETYVIQPKRL
+297 
-311 GAQTN
+311 

-396 LPEIKEGTAGRGMVV
+396 LPEIREGTAGRGMIV

>member
-1 MATVVSRVKGGT
+1 MALNTLKYSLKSQFTSIANSGIRASFDKLRDIVSDSFDNASSSKNGEVNGVANFGEKTPIFSFPLNVASDPKNPMGNHGHYILFYINKQEPAQLNFGEKGESAFSDGTQAVVEQTRQVSIPQYIRELNPSGLFEYVGRRYDEGLGDILNEDFKRGTILLGGDNAGIMAGTVPRSDIVKGLKEKGFSGIAESMVRVKRAP
-13 GVTTETA
+13 TTRLETA
-20 DHGTKSEFLKNP
+20 IAMYMPPSVNVSY
-32 KQGQIPAFPGDFE
+32 AAN
-45 LQKLIF
+45 
-51 TSPHRKGYVDLKAA
+51 YVDTEIGA
-65 WSDFNIY
+65 
-72 ESLFSPYLTADIQI
+72 FS
-86 VDGVG
+86 VG
-91 LLESAPIIGEE
+91 
-102 TIQIQVKT
+102 
-110 KGIVRQRTPDGNA
+110 
-123 PGPFEGSQ
+123 
-131 NEGRINLQFR
+131 
-141 VVKIGR
+141 
-147 VTKLNDQMLT
+147 
-157 YKLTLVSEEAIINLK
+157 
-172 QKVKK
+172 
-177 SALDSQSFEPR
+177 
-188 KISDVVKSLYRQFF
+188 
-202 QRGRSKSKKIFIEPT
+202 
-217 KNLTDLIIP
+217 
-226 NQTPFKAFNF
+226 
-236 LASRAVSAGKHAV
+236 
-249 GSSFVFY
+249 
-256 ETIRGFF
+256 
-263 FISME
+263 
-268 TLMAGGGL
+268 
-276 GYGTVA
+276 A
-282 GAPGSPQELVYTKSE
+282 GAAI
-297 NPVKETYVIQPKRL
+297 KEFNRTGKL
-311 GAQTN
+311 AAGARSFLDTVPD

-396 LPEIKEGTAGRGMVV
+396 LPEVREGTAGRGMIV

>member
-1 MATVVSRVKGGT
+1 MALNTLKYSLKSQFTSIANSGIRASFDKLRDIVSDSFDNASSSKNGEVNGVANFGEKTPIFSFPLNVASDPKNPMGNHGHYILFYINKQEPAQLNFGEKGESAFSDGTQAVVEQTRQVSIPQYIRELNPSGLFEYVGRRYDEGLGDILNEDFRRGTILLGGDNAGIMAGTVPRSDIVKGLKEKGFSGIAESMVRVKRAP
-13 GVTTETA
+13 TTRLETA
-20 DHGTKSEFLKNP
+20 IAMYMPPSVNVSY
-32 KQGQIPAFPGDFE
+32 AAN
-45 LQKLIF
+45 
-51 TSPHRKGYVDLKAA
+51 YVDTEIGA
-65 WSDFNIY
+65 
-72 ESLFSPYLTADIQI
+72 FS
-86 VDGVG
+86 VG
-91 LLESAPIIGEE
+91 
-102 TIQIQVKT
+102 
-110 KGIVRQRTPDGNA
+110 
-123 PGPFEGSQ
+123 
-131 NEGRINLQFR
+131 
-141 VVKIGR
+141 
-147 VTKLNDQMLT
+147 
-157 YKLTLVSEEAIINLK
+157 
-172 QKVKK
+172 
-177 SALDSQSFEPR
+177 
-188 KISDVVKSLYRQFF
+188 
-202 QRGRSKSKKIFIEPT
+202 
-217 KNLTDLIIP
+217 
-226 NQTPFKAFNF
+226 
-236 LASRAVSAGKHAV
+236 
-249 GSSFVFY
+249 
-256 ETIRGFF
+256 
-263 FISME
+263 
-268 TLMAGGGL
+268 
-276 GYGTVA
+276 A
-282 GAPGSPQELVYTKSE
+282 GAAI
-297 NPVKETYVIQPKRL
+297 KEFNRTGKL
-311 GAQTN
+311 AAGARSFLDTVPD

-396 LPEIKEGTAGRGMVV
+396 LPEVREGTAGRGMIV

>member
-1 MATVVSRVKGGT
+1 MALNTLKYSLKSQFTSIANSGIRASFDKLRDIVSDSFDNASSSKNGEVNGVANFGEKTPIFSFPLNVASDPKNPMGNHGHYILFYINKQEPAQLNFGEEGESAFSDGTQAVVEQTRQVSIPQYIRELNPSGLFEYVGRRYDEGLGDILNEDFKRGTILLGGDNAGIMAGTVPRSDIVKGLKEKGFSGIAESMVRVKRAP
-13 GVTTETA
+13 TTRLETA
-20 DHGTKSEFLKNP
+20 IAMYMPPSVNVSY
-32 KQGQIPAFPGDFE
+32 AAN
-45 LQKLIF
+45 
-51 TSPHRKGYVDLKAA
+51 YVDTEIGA
-65 WSDFNIY
+65 
-72 ESLFSPYLTADIQI
+72 FS
-86 VDGVG
+86 VG
-91 LLESAPIIGEE
+91 
-102 TIQIQVKT
+102 
-110 KGIVRQRTPDGNA
+110 
-123 PGPFEGSQ
+123 
-131 NEGRINLQFR
+131 
-141 VVKIGR
+141 
-147 VTKLNDQMLT
+147 
-157 YKLTLVSEEAIINLK
+157 
-172 QKVKK
+172 
-177 SALDSQSFEPR
+177 
-188 KISDVVKSLYRQFF
+188 
-202 QRGRSKSKKIFIEPT
+202 
-217 KNLTDLIIP
+217 
-226 NQTPFKAFNF
+226 
-236 LASRAVSAGKHAV
+236 
-249 GSSFVFY
+249 
-256 ETIRGFF
+256 
-263 FISME
+263 
-268 TLMAGGGL
+268 
-276 GYGTVA
+276 A
-282 GAPGSPQELVYTKSE
+282 GAAI
-297 NPVKETYVIQPKRL
+297 KEFNRTGKL
-311 GAQTN
+311 AAGARSFLDTVPD

-396 LPEIKEGTAGRGMVV
+396 LPEVREGTAGRGMIV

>member
-1 MATVVSRVKGGT
+1 MALNTLKYSLKSQFTSIANSGIRASFDKLRDIVSDSFDNASSSKNGEVNGVANFGEKTPIFSFPLNVASDPKNPMGNHGHYILFYINKQEPAKLKFGEEGESAFSDGTQAVVEQARQVSIPQYIRELNPSGLFEYVGRRYDEGLGDILNEDFKRGTILLGGDNAGIMAGTVPRSDIVKGLKEKGFSGIAESMVRVKRAP
-13 GVTTETA
+13 TTRLETA
-20 DHGTKSEFLKNP
+20 IAMYMPPSVNVSY
-32 KQGQIPAFPGDFE
+32 AAN
-45 LQKLIF
+45 
-51 TSPHRKGYVDLKAA
+51 YVDTEIGA
-65 WSDFNIY
+65 
-72 ESLFSPYLTADIQI
+72 FS
-86 VDGVG
+86 VG
-91 LLESAPIIGEE
+91 
-102 TIQIQVKT
+102 
-110 KGIVRQRTPDGNA
+110 
-123 PGPFEGSQ
+123 
-131 NEGRINLQFR
+131 
-141 VVKIGR
+141 
-147 VTKLNDQMLT
+147 
-157 YKLTLVSEEAIINLK
+157 
-172 QKVKK
+172 
-177 SALDSQSFEPR
+177 
-188 KISDVVKSLYRQFF
+188 
-202 QRGRSKSKKIFIEPT
+202 
-217 KNLTDLIIP
+217 
-226 NQTPFKAFNF
+226 
-236 LASRAVSAGKHAV
+236 
-249 GSSFVFY
+249 
-256 ETIRGFF
+256 
-263 FISME
+263 
-268 TLMAGGGL
+268 
-276 GYGTVA
+276 A
-282 GAPGSPQELVYTKSE
+282 GAAI
-297 NPVKETYVIQPKRL
+297 KEFNRTGKL
-311 GAQTN
+311 AAGARSFLDTVPD

-396 LPEIKEGTAGRGMVV
+396 LPEVREGTAGRGMIV

-423 RDNDFLHKI
+423 TDNDFLHKI

>member
-1 MATVVSRVKGGT
+1 MPLNVIKTSLKNQFTTIANSGIRASFDKLRDVVSDSFDNASSSKNGEINGVANFGEKTPIYSFPLNVASDPKNPMGNHGHYILFYINKQEPAKLNFGEEGESAFSDGTQAVVEQARQVSVPEYIRELDPTGVSEYVGRRYDEGLGDILNEDFKRGTILLGGGGAMAGTVDRSDIVKGLKEKGFSGVEKSMVRVKRAQ
-13 GVTTETA
+13 TTRLETA
-20 DHGTKSEFLKNP
+20 IPMYMPPSVNVSYAANYIDSEI
-32 KQGQIPAFPGDFE
+32 GAF
-45 LQKLIF
+45 
-51 TSPHRKGYVDLKAA
+51 S
-65 WSDFNIY
+65 
-72 ESLFSPYLTADIQI
+72 
-86 VDGVG
+86 VG
-91 LLESAPIIGEE
+91 
-102 TIQIQVKT
+102 
-110 KGIVRQRTPDGNA
+110 
-123 PGPFEGSQ
+123 
-131 NEGRINLQFR
+131 
-141 VVKIGR
+141 
-147 VTKLNDQMLT
+147 
-157 YKLTLVSEEAIINLK
+157 
-172 QKVKK
+172 
-177 SALDSQSFEPR
+177 
-188 KISDVVKSLYRQFF
+188 
-202 QRGRSKSKKIFIEPT
+202 
-217 KNLTDLIIP
+217 
-226 NQTPFKAFNF
+226 
-236 LASRAVSAGKHAV
+236 
-249 GSSFVFY
+249 
-256 ETIRGFF
+256 
-263 FISME
+263 
-268 TLMAGGGL
+268 
-276 GYGTVA
+276 A
-282 GAPGSPQELVYTKSE
+282 GAAIREFNRTGKLAA
-297 NPVKETYVIQPKRL
+297 
-311 GAQTN
+311 GARSFLDTVPD

-396 LPEIKEGTAGRGMVV
+396 LPEIREGTAGRGMIV

>member
-1 MATVVSRVKGGT
+1 MPLNVIKTSLKNQFTTIANSGIRASFDKLRDVVSDSFDNASSSKNGEVNGVANFGEKTPIYSFPLNVASDPKNPMGNHGHYILFYINKQEPAKLNFGEEGESAFSDGTQAVVEQARQVSIPQYIRELNPSGLFEYVGRRYDEGLGDILNEDFKRGTILLGGDNAGIMAGTVPRSDIVKGLNEKGFSGIAESLVRVKRAP
-13 GVTTETA
+13 TTRLETA
-20 DHGTKSEFLKNP
+20 IAMYMPPSVNVSY
-32 KQGQIPAFPGDFE
+32 AAN
-45 LQKLIF
+45 
-51 TSPHRKGYVDLKAA
+51 YVDTEIGA
-65 WSDFNIY
+65 
-72 ESLFSPYLTADIQI
+72 FSIGA
-86 VDGVG
+86 G
-91 LLESAPIIGEE
+91 SAI
-102 TIQIQVKT
+102 
-110 KGIVRQRTPDGNA
+110 
-123 PGPFEGSQ
+123 
-131 NEGRINLQFR
+131 
-141 VVKIGR
+141 
-147 VTKLNDQMLT
+147 
-157 YKLTLVSEEAIINLK
+157 
-172 QKVKK
+172 
-177 SALDSQSFEPR
+177 
-188 KISDVVKSLYRQFF
+188 
-202 QRGRSKSKKIFIEPT
+202 
-217 KNLTDLIIP
+217 
-226 NQTPFKAFNF
+226 KAFERTGK
-236 LASRAVSAGKHAV
+236 LA
-249 GSSFVFY
+249 
-256 ETIRGFF
+256 
-263 FISME
+263 
-268 TLMAGGGL
+268 
-276 GYGTVA
+276 A
-282 GAPGSPQELVYTKSE
+282 GARSFLDTVPD
-297 NPVKETYVIQPKRL
+297 
-311 GAQTN
+311 

-396 LPEIKEGTAGRGMVV
+396 LPEVREGTAGRGMIV

-454 AGDGTPPVETTMTLN
+454 AADGTPPVETTMTLN

>member
-1 MATVVSRVKGGT
+1 MALNTLKYSLKSQFTSIANSGIRASFDKLRDIVSDSFDNASSSKNGEVNGVANFGEKTPIFSFPLNVASDPKNPMGNHGHYILFYINKQEPAQLNFGEEGESAFSDGTQAVVEQARQVSIPQYIRELSPSGLFEYVGRRYDEGLGDILNEDFKRGTILLGGDNAGIMAGTVPRSDIVKGLKEKGFSGIAESMVRVKRAP
-13 GVTTETA
+13 TTRLETA
-20 DHGTKSEFLKNP
+20 IAMYMPPSVNVSY
-32 KQGQIPAFPGDFE
+32 AAN
-45 LQKLIF
+45 
-51 TSPHRKGYVDLKAA
+51 YVDTEIGA
-65 WSDFNIY
+65 
-72 ESLFSPYLTADIQI
+72 FS
-86 VDGVG
+86 VG
-91 LLESAPIIGEE
+91 
-102 TIQIQVKT
+102 
-110 KGIVRQRTPDGNA
+110 
-123 PGPFEGSQ
+123 
-131 NEGRINLQFR
+131 
-141 VVKIGR
+141 
-147 VTKLNDQMLT
+147 
-157 YKLTLVSEEAIINLK
+157 
-172 QKVKK
+172 
-177 SALDSQSFEPR
+177 
-188 KISDVVKSLYRQFF
+188 
-202 QRGRSKSKKIFIEPT
+202 
-217 KNLTDLIIP
+217 
-226 NQTPFKAFNF
+226 
-236 LASRAVSAGKHAV
+236 
-249 GSSFVFY
+249 
-256 ETIRGFF
+256 
-263 FISME
+263 
-268 TLMAGGGL
+268 
-276 GYGTVA
+276 A
-282 GAPGSPQELVYTKSE
+282 GAAIREFNRTGKLAA
-297 NPVKETYVIQPKRL
+297 
-311 GAQTN
+311 GARSFLDTVPD

-396 LPEIKEGTAGRGMVV
+396 LPEVREGTAGRGMIV